1 MDTDKCIQRLVRSEL
16 EGSDCA
22 QQKIED
28 TTKYWVMK
36 EREAVNNYHRTLE
49 LNKAVSNKRVQQL
62 YPQDQAQEEVDQ
74 AKRQATLAR

>member
-36 EREAVNNYHRTLE
+36 EREVMNKNCHTLE
-49 LNKAVSNKRVQQL
+49 LNKTVSVKRVQQL
-62 YPQDQAQEEVDQ
+62 YFQDQTQEVIDQ
-74 AKRQATLAR
+74 AKRQAILAR